1 MLSDFYHQVSQTVEE
16 VVALTQSD
24 TETCEH
30 TVTPIEYVLAKHLV
44 STFALKQFLLLWT
57 QKLVF
62 IILEALIIILR
73 YVFTTALL
81 RKDRIFGVFAVFETG
96 F

>member
-44 STFALKQFLLLWT
+44 STFALKQFLLL
-57 QKLVF
+57 
-62 IILEALIIILR
+62 
-73 YVFTTALL
+73 
-81 RKDRIFGVFAVFETG
+81 
-96 F
+96 